1 MNITRKQLPRWGAA
15 WLAGLAFLAVLI
27 PGLLMKRV
35 GGGNPHAHS
44 KADAVTYAS
53 RNPSSG
59 KEQPLLIPVYLSK
72 QHTIETVPLEDYVRG
87 VVAAEMPADFE
98 PEAMKAQAMAAR
110 TYMVRRILEQDF
122 SSVPVQNAW
131 VTDTSAHQAYL
142 SEDEL
147 HRRETSSPEAAAQM
161 ERLNRAVQETKD
173 LILTYEGKPI
183 NATYFST
190 SNGYTENSED
200 YWGDYIPYLRSV
212 PSPWDAKLSPRYRE
226 TVTFSYKELL
236 QKLGVD
242 SISTSAGRPTS
253 MKVLG
258 WTAGHRVK
266 TIAIGGKIFTGKDVR
281 EKLGL
286 SSSQFQWTWRGNWID
301 ITTTGYGHGVGMSQ
315 WGANGMAKEGKTAEQ
330 IVKYYYQGINIEK
343 ASSYLASKS

>member
-1 MNITRKQLPRWGAA
+1 MNTTRKPLMGWGTV
-15 WLAGLAFLAVLI
+15 WLAGLAFMAVLL
-27 PGLLMKRV
+27 PGLLVKRA
-35 GGGNPHAHS
+35 GGGTPQAHFPAS
-44 KADAVTYAS
+44 AVTGDS
-53 RNPSSG
+53 RDPSLD

-72 QHTIETVPLEDYVRG
+72 QHTVETVPLEDYVRG
-87 VVAAEMPADFE
+87 VVAAEMPAGFE

-110 TYMVRRILEQDF
+110 TYMVRRILEHDF

-147 HRRETSSPEAAAQM
+147 RRRGNASPEAAAQM
-161 ERLNRAVQETKD
+161 ERLNRAVQETKN

-183 NATYFST
+183 NATFFST

-200 YWGDYIPYLRSV
+200 YWGDYTPYLRSV
-212 PSPWDAKLSPRYRE
+212 PSPWDAELSPRYKE

-236 QKLGVD
+236 QKLGVS
-242 SISTSAGRPTS
+242 SISAAAGRPTS

-286 SSSQFQWTWRGNWID
+286 NSSQFQWAWRGSRID

-315 WGANGMAKEGKTAEQ
+315 WGADGMAKEGKTAEQ
-330 IVKYYYQGINIEK
+330 IVKYYYQGIDIEK
-343 ASSYLASKS
+343 ASSYLATKS